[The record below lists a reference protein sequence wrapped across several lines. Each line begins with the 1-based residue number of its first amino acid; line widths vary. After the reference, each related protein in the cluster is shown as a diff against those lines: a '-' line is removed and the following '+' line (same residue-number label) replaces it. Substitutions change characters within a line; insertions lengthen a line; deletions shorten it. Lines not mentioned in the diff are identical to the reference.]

1 MAGLIPDNANIRLQ
15 GFNGADL
22 RDAGVDIDVSPE
34 SLKQDNEPVAVDEDR
49 EVTDDKGNVIKIE
62 HANGDIT
69 ISMGGVPLRKAEELP
84 RGWYSNL
91 AEEINEMELGLIAE
105 DLLQSI
111 AADDQSRREWLD
123 TVAEGIKLLGTKIEI
138 PSSGAPAEGAAV
150 DGMST
155 VRHPALLQAVLR
167 FQANAR
173 AEFLPTDGP
182 VKIRDDNNNTTSFDD
197 QLAEAFQ
204 KDFNHYLT
212 VTAKEYY
219 PDTDRMLLFLGF
231 SGMSFKKI
239 YFCPIRMRPVSE
251 RVDAEDLIVNDETT
265 SIATAKRITHAFK
278 MSPNTITRMQ
288 LLGAYLDVKL
298 GDPQPTQNNA
308 VDREKKSQQGVAL
321 QTTSTRPKDR
331 DRDMYECYCELDIPG
346 FEHKWKG
353 KPSGLAVPYRVTIDR
368 TSKKI
373 LALTRNYKPPAPNM
387 LPEPKQVFVDYTFIP
402 GFGFYGMGLLH
413 LMGNTTNALTA
424 AWREML
430 DLGMFA
436 NFPGFLFAQQNT
448 RQKTS
453 TFRVPPGGGAPI
465 DTGGTSIRDAIM
477 PLPYKTEGM
486 PALMQLT
493 EKMEQTSREVG
504 MTSEVEVGEGKSD
517 SPVGTT
523 LALIDQATKVLN
535 SVHKRMHTSQATELQ
550 LMKEC
555 FRENPDSFW
564 KCNTQPAKPWDE
576 ETFLKAVKDCNLV
589 PQSDPNTA
597 SHTQRIMKV
606 VALKQLQAGS
616 PTLYDPLQVETEALR
631 VLGYNNPEQFFAPPS
646 AQAKPPPEMQA
657 KQAELAI
664 DKQRADTEQMKA
676 QAQVQEI
683 QHKVGLGAAELQ
695 MQGMQQKHEQGMAA
709 AKLSYD
715 AWAKRQ
721 DVRSKQNAEFA
732 KTYTNLI
739 DMAQNIAVHPESAAL
754 VEPLIR
760 PAFEQVQEHNARQE
774 QESAG
779 DAPPGLPTE
788 PPSGMPQ

>member
-22 RDAGVDIDVSPE
+22 RDQGVQIDTTPDSMVDDS
-34 SLKQDNEPVAVDEDR
+34 QPVIGDDGGKELF
-49 EVTDDKGNVIKIE
+49 DDKGNVIRIE
-62 HANGDIT
+62 YPDGSIMV
-69 ISMGGVPLRKAEELP
+69 SVGGKPIRQAEEAP

-91 AEEINEMELGLIAE
+91 AEEINEMELNIVAN
-105 DLLQSI
+105 DLLTAI
-111 AADDQSRREWLD
+111 DADNRSRAEWLE
-123 TVAEGIKLLGTKIEI
+123 TVAEGIKLLGTKLNM
-138 PSSGAPAEGAAV
+138 PSANSPAEGAAV
-150 DGMST
+150 EGMST
-155 VRHPALLQAVLR
+155 VVHPALLQAVLR

-173 AEFLPTDGP
+173 SEFLPTDGP

-212 VTAKEYY
+212 VTAKEFY

-239 YFCPIRMRPVSE
+239 YFCPIRNRPVSE
-251 RVDAEDLIVNDETT
+251 RVDAEDLIVNDDAT
-265 SIATAKRITHAFK
+265 SLATAKRITHAIK
-278 MSPNTITRMQ
+278 MSPTTVRRMQ
-288 LLGAYLDVKL
+288 LLGAYLDIPL
-298 GDPQPTQNNA
+298 ADAMPTQPNA
-308 VDREKKSQQGVAL
+308 VDREKKAQQGVSQA
-321 QTTSTRPKDR
+321 TTSVRPQDR
-331 DRDMYECYCELDIPG
+331 DRDILECYCELDLQG

-353 KPSGLAVPYRVTIDR
+353 KPSGLPVPYRVTIDR
-368 TSKKI
+368 TSRQV
-373 LALTRNYKPPAPNM
+373 LALVRNYKPPPQGM
-387 LPEPKQVFVDYTFIP
+387 LPEAKQVFVDYTFIP

-413 LMGNTTNALTA
+413 IMGNTTNALTA

-453 TFRVPPGGGAPI
+453 IFRVPPGGGSPI
-465 DTGGTSIRDAIM
+465 DTGGMAIRDAIM

-486 PALMQLT
+486 AALMQLT
-493 EKMEQTSREVG
+493 EKMEQTAREVG

-550 LMKEC
+550 LLKEC
-555 FRENPDSFW
+555 FRDNPDSFW
-564 KCNTQPAKPWDE
+564 KCNTQPAKDWDE
-576 ETFLKAVKDCNLV
+576 QTFLKAVNDCNLV

-606 VALKQLQAGS
+606 VALKQLQAGA

-664 DKQRADTEQMKA
+664 AKQKADNETMKT
-676 QAQVQEI
+676 QAEVQEI

-695 MQGMQQKHEQGMAA
+695 MGQQKMQHEQGLAGV
-709 AKLSYD
+709 KLNYD
-715 AWAKRQ
+715 VWKTRQ

-739 DMAQNIAVHPESAAL
+739 DMAQNVAVHPESAAL

-760 PAFEQVQEHNARQE
+760 PAFEEVRQHQARQE
-774 QESAG
+774 QESEA
-779 DAPPGLPTE
+779 DTPPTMGTTIPDV
-788 PPSGMPQ
+788 PQ